1 MDLLK
6 ITDHQ
11 LDLCAQAGPAS
22 TLFFLCLDAQESGYC
37 ALRRKDAALILG
49 KTLPTISKYT
59 KVLLQLGLLCTPE
72 KNFQFAIAPDPTLDG
87 TAGFNY
93 ITFPAS
99 WIYNDL
105 SPRAFVLWLRLF
117 QVAYVTAAKNW
128 KLQPNRNLRL
138 FSENY
143 KNISEIEISRS
154 YETLGKLCGVKS
166 RDTVAK
172 YLTDFLIGGAISI
185 SKLSDDDTHYR
196 STNKIRITQLMNPY
210 FIRKQARPRLT
221 TPTTSA
227 PDLSGWY
234 LIKDVAKGDKL
245 CTLPEGYSYLTYLI
259 SPNTPMQQ
267 INFVSEYG
275 AVPYNKN
282 VTKTANHYIYITS
295 APIGCNLPALDP
307 SVADLSSLS
316 RLPQVPTS
324 DSELLK
330 FWPSLYRA
338 V

>member
-59 KVLLQLGLLCTPE
+59 KVLLRLGLLCPPE

-105 SPRAFVLWLRLF
+105 SPHAFVLWLRLF
-117 QVAYVTAAKNW
+117 QVAYVTASKSW

-196 STNKIRITQLMNPY
+196 STNKIRITQLMDPY

-221 TPTTSA
+221 TPTVSA

-234 LIKDVAKGDKL
+234 SINDVAKGDKF
-245 CTLPEGYSYLTYLI
+245 CALPQDYQYLFFLHNPGM
-259 SPNTPMQQ
+259 PNQE
-267 INFVSEYG
+267 FAFLSEFG
-275 AVPYNKN
+275 VVPY
-282 VTKTANHYIYITS
+282 VTNATHNYNHYIYITS
-295 APIGCNLPALDP
+295 APIACNPPALDP
-307 SVADLSSLS
+307 SVVDLSGLS
-316 RLPQVPTS
+316 HLSQVPTS
-324 DSELLK
+324 NEALVK
-330 FWPSLYRA
+330 NWPSLYKEA
-338 V
+338 

>member
-11 LDLCAQAGPAS
+11 LDLCAQAGPAAS
-22 TLFFLCLDAQESGYC
+22 LFFLCLDSQESGYC
-37 ALRRKDAALILG
+37 ALRRKDAVRILG
-49 KTLPTISKYT
+49 KTNTTIGNYNKT
-59 KVLLQLGLLCTPE
+59 LLQLGLLCPPE
-72 KNFQFAIAPDPTLDG
+72 EGFQFAIAPDPTLDG

-93 ITFPAS
+93 ITFPGS
-99 WIYNDL
+99 WVYNTL
-105 SPRAFVLWLRLF
+105 SPHAFVLWLRLF
-117 QVAYVTAAKNW
+117 QVAYVTTAKSRE
-128 KLQPNRNLRL
+128 LQPNRNLRL
-138 FSENY
+138 FFENY
-143 KNISEIEISRS
+143 SHISEIEISRS

-172 YLTDFLIGGAISI
+172 YLTDFALNGAISI
-185 SKLSDDDTHYR
+185 SKLSDDDIHYR
-196 STNKIRITQLMNPY
+196 STNKIRILQLTRPY
-210 FIRKQARPRLT
+210 FVRQLPQPR
-221 TPTTSA
+221 PTTSDSA
-227 PDLSGWY
+227 DLSGWY
-234 LIKDVAKGDKL
+234 LIKDVSKDDKL
-245 CTLPEGYSYLTYLI
+245 CALPQGYSYLTYLI

-295 APIGCNLPALDP
+295 APIGCSLPALDP
-307 SVADLSSLS
+307 SVADLSNLS